1 MDTSSNVNNTSND
14 NVQMEKKLF
23 YKMRFIFKAVESGKR
38 KKKRDDSYIFSK
50 KHENRR
56 EVFRPEYLEN
66 FIDENMNLN
75 N

>member
-23 YKMRFIFKAVESGKR
+23 YKMRFIFKAVESGWSI
-38 KKKRDDSYIFSK
+38 KKRDDSYIFSK